1 MKEEQDIVE
10 QFRQEY
16 DTIIRRLKS
25 SKNNLISNQ
34 TTKVLRRGL
43 QYLLIITKSGRLNE
57 LDNYMVYNTLMFSE
71 YYYKKCSSYG
81 SFNSQ
86 RWNLLAI
93 KEAFINLKERE
104 VTKANYST
112 RRKF

>member
-1 MKEEQDIVE
+1 MKEERDIVE
-10 QFRQEY
+10 QFGQAY
-16 DTIIRRLKS
+16 DTIIRQLKS
-25 SKNNLISNQ
+25 SKKYLISNQ
-34 TTKVLRRGL
+34 TSEALRRGL

-57 LDNYMVYNTLMFSE
+57 LDSYMVYNTLMFSE

-93 KEAFINLKERE
+93 KEALINLKERE